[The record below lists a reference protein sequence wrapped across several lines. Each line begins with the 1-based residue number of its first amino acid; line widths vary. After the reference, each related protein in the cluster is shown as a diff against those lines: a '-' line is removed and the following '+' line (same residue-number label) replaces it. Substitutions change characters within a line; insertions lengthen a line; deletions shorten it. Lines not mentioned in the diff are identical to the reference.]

1 MKHLKGFNE
10 SIERKDIGELID
22 EMLDNLSKKK
32 KLSKSETKF
41 MNAASKNQVYDAS
54 IPKLSGDFWS
64 DMSNP
69 HNTGTMWMDKNGT
82 WYEIKTLEEEREEK
96 LSKTESDDDRWKR
109 KKKENQ
115 EKYIKENPGLKETLN
130 EYLNLLIKQEEE
142 RVLITKK
149 LKSFANY
156 KNGDDYTLSQK
167 IEYSLNGLESLFNQ
181 FGDVLDKEI
190 DENGEYVKKEG

>member
-1 MKHLKGFNE
+1 MKHLKKFNE

-32 KLSKSETKF
+32 KLSKSEIKF
-41 MNAASKNQVYDAS
+41 MNAASKDEVYDAS
-54 IPKLSGDFWS
+54 IPKPSGNFWA

-82 WYEIKTLEEEREEK
+82 WYVIKTLEEERDEE

-109 KKKENQ
+109 KQKERQ
-115 EKYIKENPGLKETLN
+115 EKYVEENPGLKEALN
-130 EYLNLLIKQEEE
+130 EYLDLLIKQEEE
-142 RVLITKK
+142 RISISKK

-156 KNGDDYTLSQK
+156 KKGDDYTLSQK
-167 IEYSLNGLESLFNQ
+167 IEYSLKGLESLFNQ
-181 FGDVLDKEI
+181 FGYVLDREI
-190 DENGEYVKKEG
+190 DENGDYVKKRG

>member
-41 MNAASKNQVYDAS
+41 MDAASKDEVYDAS
-54 IPKLSGDFWS
+54 IPKPSGNFWA

-82 WYEIKTLEEEREEK
+82 WYVIKTLEEEREEK
-96 LSKTESDDDRWKR
+96 LSKTESDDDRWER
-109 KKKENQ
+109 KQKELQ
-115 EKYIKENPGLKETLN
+115 EKYIEENPGLKEALN
-130 EYLNLLIKQEEE
+130 EYQNLLIKQKEE
-142 RVLITKK
+142 RSLIAKK

-156 KNGDDYTLSQK
+156 KKGDDYTLSQK
-167 IEYSLNGLESLFNQ
+167 IEYSLKGLKSLFNQ
-181 FGDVLDKEI
+181 FGHVLDIEI
-190 DENGEYVKKEG
+190 DENGEYIKRG